1 MENNL
6 EKIIGSPIVVKIKNS
21 LLGASPILSV
31 SVLMKNNTQ
40 MMALIILPTIVLPF
54 FSQHLNSTTAQLS
67 K

>member
-1 MENNL
+1 VENNL

-40 MMALIILPTIVLPF
+40 MMALIILPTIVLSF